1 MNELSTVAEK
11 TMTTKELAEVIG
23 VDVSTVTKTVKRL
36 NETSD
41 VLPKFRQGQT
51 PKFNE
56 KQATLIK
63 QEIQKHH
70 NLASRQI
77 DNISTDYEMELM
89 TQKVIEY
96 HIQKASEYKARA
108 ELAESKLNRIS
119 DGSGCFSM
127 NQTAKALKLP
137 YGNKTLYKKLIEMNI
152 LNIDHSPK
160 ENQRKAGRFKVV
172 VKFVNGMV
180 GNKIVTLVTG
190 KGLVYL
196 AGLFNTEID
205 ESVKADFSKSEIISD
220 F

>member
-41 VLPKFRQGQT
+41 ALPKFRQGQT

-96 HIQKASEYKARA
+96 HIQKASE
-108 ELAESKLNRIS
+108 
-119 DGSGCFSM
+119 
-127 NQTAKALKLP
+127 
-137 YGNKTLYKKLIEMNI
+137 
-152 LNIDHSPK
+152 
-160 ENQRKAGRFKVV
+160 
-172 VKFVNGMV
+172 
-180 GNKIVTLVTG
+180 
-190 KGLVYL
+190 
-196 AGLFNTEID
+196 
-205 ESVKADFSKSEIISD
+205 
-220 F
+220 

>member
-1 MNELSTVAEK
+1 MNELSK
-11 TMTTKELAEVIG
+11 IK
-23 VDVSTVTKTVKRL
+23 VT
-36 NETSD
+36 E
-41 VLPKFRQGQT
+41 
-51 PKFNE
+51 
-56 KQATLIK
+56 
-63 QEIQKHH
+63 
-70 NLASRQI
+70 
-77 DNISTDYEMELM
+77 
-89 TQKVIEY
+89 
-96 HIQKASEYKARA
+96 RA

-137 YGNKTLYKKLIEMNI
+137 Y
-152 LNIDHSPK
+152 
-160 ENQRKAGRFKVV
+160 
-172 VKFVNGMV
+172 